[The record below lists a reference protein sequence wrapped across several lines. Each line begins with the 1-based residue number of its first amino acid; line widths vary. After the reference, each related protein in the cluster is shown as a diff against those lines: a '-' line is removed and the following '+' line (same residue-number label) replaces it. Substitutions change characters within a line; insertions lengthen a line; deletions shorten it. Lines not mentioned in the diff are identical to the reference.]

1 MERNSGIPG
10 PVRETFSRALRQINE
25 TYSQVEPNFLII
37 GVFGV
42 IGFPF
47 YYLVWEYL
55 FPQVYEN
62 LSLRLLGAA
71 LCVPLLFVNR
81 LVESAKQAFRPLW
94 YVIMTY
100 NFPFFFTYMLIRND
114 FSTAWQ
120 LSLLCTI
127 FISFL
132 IFDWLTVNLIY
143 VTGSLAAWGLCYVA
157 GTMPAHPELYL
168 QDLPIFVFLV
178 IATMIFDRK
187 TEMVRRERRRAA
199 EAVRTGIA
207 AEMIDPILGI
217 ATGATGLKSHLPML
231 LESYKVARSKNLPVP
246 PIDAA
251 LLQALEHVTERV
263 QNEARHLS
271 TIIDLLR
278 PLRKDQLDERTF
290 GVLSMREC
298 VENALAR
305 YPYRSFD
312 EQRLVRFRR
321 IEDFAFR
328 GLKTPIE
335 NVIIGLVHDALTSIQ
350 HVGRG
355 DLTIWLKSGTKEHTL
370 FLRDSS
376 RVFDGPVVLARS
388 EGANGETPEDVWGLA
403 NCEATL
409 KVFGGTLTRIWK
421 PGEAAEYHLRLPAVA
436 PPLRQVS

>member
-1 MERNSGIPG
+1 MESNNDLARWI
-10 PVRETFSRALRQINE
+10 RESSDRAFTQINE
-25 TYSQVEPNFLII
+25 TYSQVEPNFWII

-42 IGFPF
+42 IGFPL
-47 YYLVWEYL
+47 YYFVWQYL
-55 FPQVYEN
+55 LPQAYEN
-62 LSLRLLGAA
+62 LPLRLVGAA

-81 LVESAKQAFRPLW
+81 LTGPIKQHFRPVW

-114 FSTAWQ
+114 FAAAWQ
-120 LSLLCTI
+120 LSLLCTV
-127 FISFL
+127 FIAFL
-132 IFDWLTVNLIY
+132 IFDWLTVNIMY
-143 VTGSLAAWGLCYVA
+143 VVGSLLAWGVCYA
-157 GTMPAHPELYL
+157 QGAMPAHPEFYL
-168 QDLPIFVFLV
+168 QDLPIFAFLV

-217 ATGATGLKSHLPML
+217 ATGATGLRSHLPML
-231 LESYKVARSKNLPVP
+231 LESYRVARSENLPVP

-271 TIIDLLR
+271 TIVDLLR
-278 PLRKDQLDERTF
+278 PLRKDQLDQRTF

-305 YPYRSFD
+305 YPYRSVE
-312 EQRLVRFRR
+312 EQRRVRFRR
-321 IEDFAFR
+321 IEDFEFR
-328 GLKTPIE
+328 GLKAPIE
-335 NVIIGLVHDALTSIQ
+335 NVIIGLVHEGLTSIQ
-350 HVGRG
+350 HIGRG
-355 DLTIWLKSGTKEHTL
+355 DLTIWLKAGVKEHTVY
-370 FLRDSS
+370 LRDTS
-376 RVFDGPVVLARS
+376 RAFDGPGPSSRA
-388 EGANGETPEDVWGLA
+388 EGTNGTPEDIWGLA

-409 KVFGGTLTRIWK
+409 SVLGGTLTRVWK
-421 PGEAAEYHLRLPAVA
+421 PGEPFEYHLKLPASVGV
-436 PPLRQVS
+436 LRQVS